1 MVNKITKDL
10 EKTNKRLDG
19 IKIVSIEDIEQ
30 KLTKQVKKTKI
41 EKVFNMFCF
50 YLFFSLKKDFKKCST
65 NKRLSMIMK
74 NILWFY
80 KSMNFII

>member
-30 KLTKQVKKTKI
+30 KLTKQVKKAKI
-41 EKVFNMFCF
+41 DKGF
-50 YLFFSLKKDFKKCST
+50 
-65 NKRLSMIMK
+65 
-74 NILWFY
+74 
-80 KSMNFII
+80 